1 MALTSKISV
10 GIVGTLSSALDL
22 VTSSAPL
29 SYSKTHDLAN
39 GTGANQADKIFS
51 DTRQL
56 AASGTE
62 NLDLAG
68 VLTDAFGATLTFT
81 KVKALLVAAKS
92 TNTNDVLV
100 GGHASAAFVTPF
112 ADATDKIRVKP
123 GGLFLL
129 TAPDANG
136 LAVTATTG
144 DLLTI
149 ANSAGGT
156 VVDYDIIIIGT

>member
-10 GIVGTLSSALDL
+10 GIVGTLTSALDL

-29 SYSKTHDLAN
+29 SFSKTHDLAN

-56 AASGTE
+56 AASATE

-81 KVKALLVAAKS
+81 KIKALMVAAKS

-100 GGHASAAFVTPF
+100 GGAASNQFLSWVG
-112 ADATDKIRVKP
+112 DASDVVKVKP
-123 GGLFLL
+123 GGMFLI

-136 LAVTATTG
+136 LAVTATSG
-144 DLLTI
+144 DLLKI
-149 ANSAGGT
+149 ANSAGST
-156 VVDYDIIIIGT
+156 VVDYDIIVIGT